1 MTTLLQVALC
11 GLVMA
16 APWYYGAVTAKPQF
30 YLAIGLSVI
39 GVLRFI
45 QRLFNPNG
53 QRSAGIPTVI
63 IPAAGLVLLGAW
75 QLSLSGVASPLAEI
89 KSATYSNL
97 LPDLLAGP
105 DLAGFAKGKHTVSP
119 DATKLTTAQLAV
131 ALLAFWLS
139 FDLFEGY
146 KGRRGLYWALA
157 LNGLAMA
164 GFGIAQQLSW
174 NGKLFWIT
182 PLRYGGSP
190 FGAFVNRN
198 NGAGY
203 LLLAFSCAT
212 ACLVSAW
219 FPFGVGQSAYYK
231 DHSRSRFSEWFVRIL
246 GHMTPAVMS
255 SFCIVAAIAV
265 GILSSLS
272 RAGAVGMV
280 AAVLILIPAV
290 NRWKT
295 RILVILVVF
304 AGLSYAGLMWLGQN
318 ERITERLNTLK
329 NLSAALTGRVE
340 HWKEVFPLIK
350 DFPKTGSGL
359 GTYAMSNQ
367 LYVSQNTDFWFQHA
381 ENQYLEIAS
390 EGGSTGL
397 ALFLICLLL
406 MTYASARAIRTD
418 FDGRLLPTGLAGLL
432 SVTSISTISLT
443 DFSLSIGSIVLTF
456 CVICGSVLAPFSRT
470 RPVSPLILFATKRP
484 IWRIFVATGVL
495 LTTWPALLQLNFAAD
510 IEKVIDTIPV
520 NQGTATPS
528 LEIGQYDQIL
538 SQLKALETKYPGHS
552 KTYATAASVYI
563 ARYRRMMYDDLI
575 KQDVAQ
581 KMRPH
586 EQWNSTHIER
596 LDEAVTF
603 LRMNGELDKANQLLS
618 SREVQE
624 NLPQALVECRRS
636 LQLNPLQPGLSM
648 QYAWLTHILSDPVA
662 PQARNLAMFVGAS
675 DSDSLFQL
683 GQLSAHRGDMTEN
696 ISCWKRSLNIS
707 GKCAKEIWDQS
718 RMYRDESE
726 TLALIPDRLD
736 VLLPILQLSHHDLAV
751 HNEIRSRVRKVVE
764 SDTNT
769 SNAILAKVYVEL
781 EDFPRAA
788 DCFMNAL
795 REDPYNIGLRMET
808 SVVLQRLGRI
818 EEARQ
823 TVGIALGLEPNRAD
837 IKKRFNE
844 LLSLES
850 TTPPRA
856 PN

>member
-16 APWYYGAVTAKPQF
+16 APWFYGAVTAKPQF
-30 YLAIGLSVI
+30 YLAVALSVI

-45 QRLFNPNG
+45 QRLFNSNG
-53 QRSAGIPTVI
+53 QRSSGIPTVI
-63 IPAAGLVLLGAW
+63 IPAAGLILLGVW
-75 QLSLSGVASPLAEI
+75 QLVPIGDASPLAEI
-89 KSATYSNL
+89 KSATFSNL
-97 LPDLLAGP
+97 LPELLTTP
-105 DLAGFAKGKHTVSP
+105 ELAGFAKGLHTVSP
-119 DATKLTTAQLAV
+119 DATKLMVAQMAV

-139 FDLFEGY
+139 FDLFEDS
-146 KGRRGLYWALA
+146 KSRQWLYWSLA

-174 NGKLFWIT
+174 NGLLFWTI

-190 FGAFVNRN
+190 FAAFVNRN

-212 ACLVSAW
+212 ACLISAW
-219 FPFGVGQSAYYK
+219 FPFGVGQK
-231 DHSRSRFSEWFVRIL
+231 DQSRSHFSGWLVRLL

-255 SFCIVAAIAV
+255 SFCIVAAISV

-280 AAVLILIPAV
+280 AAILILIPAV

-329 NLSAALTGRVE
+329 AFGSALSGRVE
-340 HWKEVFPLIK
+340 HWKDVFPLIK
-350 DFPKTGSGL
+350 DFSKTGSGL

-367 LYVSQNTDFWFQHA
+367 LYVSQNADFWFRHA
-381 ENQYLEIAS
+381 ENQYIEVAS
-390 EGGSTGL
+390 EGGATGL
-397 ALFLICLLL
+397 ALFLMSLLL
-406 MTYASARAIRTD
+406 MAYASARAIRTD
-418 FDGRLLPTGLAGLL
+418 FDGRLFPCGLAGLL

-443 DFSLSIGSIVLTF
+443 DFSLTIGSIVLTF
-456 CVICGSVLAPFSRT
+456 CVICGSVVAPFSKI
-470 RPVSPLILFATKRP
+470 RPVSLLILFANKRP
-484 IWRIFVATGVL
+484 IWRIFVATAVL
-495 LTTWPALLQLNFAAD
+495 LAAWPALLQLNFAAEF
-510 IEKVIDTIPV
+510 EKVIDPLPV
-520 NQGTATPS
+520 SQKAPS
-528 LEIGQYDQIL
+528 LEVSQLDQVL
-538 SQLKALETKYPGHS
+538 SQLKTLENQYPNEPRIS
-552 KTYATAASVYI
+552 ATTAQVYI

-586 EQWNSTHIER
+586 ERWNSTHIER
-596 LDEAVTF
+596 LDEAVSF
-603 LRMNGELDKANQLLS
+603 LRMDGEFDKATQLLS

-624 NLPQALVECRRS
+624 NLAQALTECRRS
-636 LQLNPLQPGLSM
+636 LQQNPLQPGLSM

-675 DSDSLFQL
+675 DAESLFQL
-683 GQLSAHRGDMTEN
+683 GQLSAHRGDMEEN

-707 GKCAKEIWDQS
+707 ESCAKEIWDQS
-718 RMYRDESE
+718 TLLRDERE
-726 TLALIPDRLD
+726 TLALVPDRLD
-736 VLLPILQLSHHDLAV
+736 VLLKIIQLPHHDLTV
-751 HNEIRSRVRKVVE
+751 RDEIRGRIRHVVE
-764 SDTNT
+764 SDASTTNP
-769 SNAILAKVYVEL
+769 ILAKVYVEL
-781 EDFPRAA
+781 EDYPRAA
-788 DCFMNAL
+788 DSYIAAM
-795 REDPYNIGLRMET
+795 REDPYNIQTRLEA
-808 SVVLQRLGRI
+808 SVVLERLGRI
-818 EEARQ
+818 EEAR
-823 TVGIALGLEPNRAD
+823 TAVGVALGLEPNRAD

-844 LLSLES
+844 LLSVENA
-850 TTPPRA
+850 PPNSP